1 MSILAA
7 ILLTISALFHASW
20 NLLGKKVH
28 PSPAFFLVAN
38 IIACLCLLPAVFINL
53 SSLLSIPYT
62 VWGLVLITGF
72 FQAIYMFGLAGAYK
86 HGAISVA
93 YPLLRAS
100 PVLFIAL
107 LTSLLGQGAALT
119 IPGIIGVILVSI
131 GCLLI
136 PMPSLRGI
144 RLAEFLNLSCLF
156 ALIGAI
162 GTVGYTLVDDKALT
176 ILRNMEVLQL
186 TVIEVSLLYL
196 FLESLSCSLWLAL
209 ISVPQQKNR
218 SDLVEITHKHLSTAA
233 LTGFSMTITY
243 AIVLISMAYVENVS
257 YVVVF
262 RQLSI
267 PIAVVMGIVLLKENG
282 NIPKFVG
289 TISTFLGIII
299 ISIG

>member
-1 MSILAA
+1 MSVLAA

-38 IIACLCLLPAVFINL
+38 IMACLCLLPVVAINL
-53 SSLLSIPYT
+53 NALLSIPLT

-72 FQAIYMFGLAGAYK
+72 FQAIYMWGLAGAYK

-107 LTSLLGQGAALT
+107 LTALLGQGAALT
-119 IPGIIGVILVSI
+119 TTGIIGVLLVSI

-144 RLAEFLNLSCLF
+144 RVSAFLNLSCLF
-156 ALIGAI
+156 ALIAAI
-162 GTVGYTLVDDKALT
+162 GTVGYTLADDKALST
-176 ILRNMEVLQL
+176 LRNLGDLPL
-186 TVIEVSLLYL
+186 TVIEISLLYL
-196 FLESLSCSLWLAL
+196 FLENLSCSLWLAL
-209 ISVPQQKNR
+209 ITIPQQKNR
-218 SDLVEITHKHLSTAA
+218 RDLVEIAQKHLSKAT

-267 PIAVVMGIVLLKENG
+267 PIAVMMGIVLLKENG
-282 NIPKFVG
+282 SIPKFVG

-299 ISIG
+299 ISI